1 MRRVALLLIS
11 AQLALSVPPTQLYSG
26 DRSSITGPT
35 ADHDHD
41 DGVGRLHSGAAPTRA
56 CEPRLD
62 SDLNQISVSSTQRR
76 FSRLIP
82 QNVTRFRKTLPGDQ
96 ATITFS
102 SAFRSF

>member
-41 DGVGRLHSGAAPTRA
+41 DGVGRLHSGAAPTR
-56 CEPRLD
+56 
-62 SDLNQISVSSTQRR
+62 VSLGSTQR
-76 FSRLIP
+76 S
-82 QNVTRFRKTLPGDQ
+82 Q
-96 ATITFS
+96 
-102 SAFRSF
+102 SAQHNAGFLG

>member
-35 ADHDHD
+35 ADHEHD
-41 DGVGRLHSGAAPTRA
+41 DGVGSTQARLPHVRVSLGST
-56 CEPRLD
+56 
-62 SDLNQISVSSTQRR
+62 QISVSSTQRR